1 MKATRG
7 VSEEHISEKKEVLI
21 LIDNKIIT
29 LLSFR
34 IQLFLL

>member
-7 VSEEHISEKKEVLI
+7 VWEEHISEKKEVLI

-34 IQLFLL
+34 IQLFLF